1 MNIEGKNNKSNE
13 HLIARLGFPSL
24 HNVSGRHS
32 IAELIGKSKNRC
44 GIYLL
49 HFDSG
54 TYYIGQAVD
63 VVRRFGQH
71 RKMHLDII
79 GFSFLPASKATL
91 DEQERLLIQTAEIN
105 GLPLTNRIHIS
116 TVIGKTDLDSVLNE
130 EEPFATHR

>member
-79 GFSFLPASKATL
+79 GFSFLPASKAVSL
-91 DEQERLLIQTAEIN
+91 
-105 GLPLTNRIHIS
+105 
-116 TVIGKTDLDSVLNE
+116 
-130 EEPFATHR
+130 